1 MKNNSKYTKNK
12 EKWLDIYVFCK
23 IKLYQVNKRI
33 ISIISKKLDKANN
46 INISTITKILR
57 QVNKRIISLIFKK
70 LHQVYKKFK
79 SYAFRNKKESRI
91 LSPKIFKNLT
101 INLTIID
108 KYILKD
114 FLSTMFSVVTV
125 LILVIVG
132 RLFVKLL
139 ELVVDGRFEIDMIFS
154 LLFLST
160 SKSMI
165 LLLPFALMISL
176 IISLS
181 KFYRDSEIYA
191 LKASGN
197 YKKIF
202 TKLFYIISVPSFLII
217 FFLNIFASPHLIE
230 EIQKTKIEA
239 ASTSEIGLTNP
250 GKFIQMKNK
259 NWIIFV
265 EEVENDISKRIF
277 IKSSENNKISIETA
291 EEGEEYL
298 DEGIRRLVLKN
309 GQRYTGTPGTG
320 NFQVMK
326 YDMHEVKLLNTSPD
340 FSKNYRMKSIF
351 DLAVDSNR
359 ALSNAE
365 IQWRLFAPISVIILI
380 LFAFIFGDVAP
391 RQNKYSNL
399 LMAIV
404 VYFAYSN
411 LVIFS
416 VNLIQNESLL
426 FSFIGTWWVHIF
438 AAITCYL
445 LYIFKKLH
453 IKNYSDLKIFLENR

>member
-46 INISTITKILR
+46 INISVITKILR
-57 QVNKRIISLIFKK
+57 QVNKRIIPLIFKK

-79 SYAFRNKKESRI
+79 SYAFKNKKESRI
-91 LSPKIFKNLT
+91 LSPKIFTNLT

-230 EIQKTKIEA
+230 EIMRTKIEA

-326 YDMHEVKLLNTSPD
+326 YDIHEVKLLNTSPD

-445 LYIFKKLH
+445 LYIFKKFH

>member
-46 INISTITKILR
+46 INISVITKILR
-57 QVNKRIISLIFKK
+57 QVNKGIISLIFKK

-79 SYAFRNKKESRI
+79 SYAFKNKKESRI
-91 LSPKIFKNLT
+91 LSPKIFTNLT

-230 EIQKTKIEA
+230 EIMRTKIEA

-326 YDMHEVKLLNTSPD
+326 YDIHEVKLLNTSPD

-445 LYIFKKLH
+445 LYIFKKFH